1 MMTRYIALL
10 MRDKHNFLSLF
21 FSVLFLGNVI
31 RMNVDV
37 VIIGSFVPE
46 NLALACR

>member
-1 MMTRYIALL
+1 MTTRYIALL
-10 MRDKHNFLSLF
+10 MRDN
-21 FSVLFLGNVI
+21 VLVTNVF

-37 VIIGSFVPE
+37 VFIGPLLSS